1 MVSSN
6 ILHCDFDFFPFYST
20 LLIGN
25 TKKSKRIGSKYFLL
39 MSLLQLQR
47 ALCAIL
53 SSIIWQRLLLLSKEF
68 FIRRLSKNGESSTS
82 PQCYKAS
89 KFSLHIKT
97 KMAQKTEKR
106 GARKPRAL
114 HSFLFPQKHQ
124 CCLSC
129 MPLFV
134 FPLLYCIKCQALKME
149 VEIRDAAADLKAY
162 KYRRRSSFPYPKRVK
177 KGSLPLLLYTTT

>member
-1 MVSSN
+1 
-6 ILHCDFDFFPFYST
+6 
-20 LLIGN
+20 
-25 TKKSKRIGSKYFLL
+25 
-39 MSLLQLQR
+39 MSLLQLQQR

-89 KFSLHIKT
+89 KFSLHISKQ
-97 KMAQKTEKR
+97 KWHRKLKKGNQKTPCIAFFSSPPE
-106 GARKPRAL
+106 ASML
-114 HSFLFPQKHQ
+114 
-124 CCLSC
+124 
-129 MPLFV
+129 PLFV
-134 FPLLYCIKCQALKME
+134 FPLSYCIKCQALKME

>member
-1 MVSSN
+1 MVSSK
-6 ILHCDFDFFPFYST
+6 ILQCNLTSSLFNST
-20 LLIGN
+20 DRQY
-25 TKKSKRIGSKYFLL
+25 KKSKRIGSKYFLL

-106 GARKPRAL
+106 GARAL
-114 HSFLFPQKHQ
+114 HSFLLPQKHQ

-134 FPLLYCIKCQALKME
+134 FPLSYCIKCQALKME

-177 KGSLPLLLYTTT
+177 KGFLPLLLYTTT

>member
-1 MVSSN
+1 
-6 ILHCDFDFFPFYST
+6 
-20 LLIGN
+20 
-25 TKKSKRIGSKYFLL
+25 

-97 KMAQKTEKR
+97 KMAQKTEK
-106 GARKPRAL
+106 GEPV
-114 HSFLFPQKHQ
+114 HCILFFSPQKHQ

-129 MPLFV
+129 MPLFA
-134 FPLLYCIKCQALKME
+134 FPLSYCIKCQALKME